1 MNHGEHLVSPGEL
14 DYSVDIATPEEL
26 WDRLSEAVKARINL
40 RAGTILEWWTAQSA
54 DGRPAA
60 TVLGTN
66 ALIRVE
72 PTTNSDGGLANRIT
86 TVALDPASFRRA
98 RLQAPK
104 GWRGP
109 QSPTVS
115 QARRRSEFIDVFAHL
130 PPEAQELLQH
140 PFSASPPHTLRRNQY
155 YSQVRT
161 PDPRELA
168 GVTLRVWY
176 CITDQRSVA
185 FATGLGHGFRR
196 GSGAESWD
204 VTCWQA
210 TVQQ

>member
-1 MNHGEHLVSPGEL
+1 MSRGEL
-14 DYSVDIATPEEL
+14 DYSMDTATPEEL

-40 RAGTILEWWTAQSA
+40 RAGTILEWWTALSA
-54 DGRPAA
+54 TGRPAA

-72 PTTNSDGGLANRIT
+72 PTSNLDGSLANRIT
-86 TVALDPASFRRA
+86 TVALDATSFRRT
-98 RLQAPK
+98 RVRAPR
-104 GWRGP
+104 GWHAPSSPAGP
-109 QSPTVS
+109 
-115 QARRRSEFIDVFAHL
+115 QARRRSEFIDVLAHL
-130 PPEAQELLQH
+130 PPEAQELVQH
-140 PFSASPPHTLRRNQY
+140 SFVGCPPDTVRRDQY

-161 PDPRELA
+161 QSQQELG

-185 FATGLGHGFRR
+185 FAAGLGHGFRY
-196 GSGAESWD
+196 GAGADSWD

-210 TVQQ
+210 AVRQPTR